1 MPDNI
6 KNNKRTDD
14 FNKVKKNFKNLL
26 FRMKSTKTWI
36 FIFFV
41 GLLAA
46 VMIIVENVSYYFF
59 QKNHI
64 EIEMAQLQTS
74 AAVMSGE
81 FSSYASFSEAEKNG
95 VYERMRRYSAMNSV
109 RIRVIDERFVIVS
122 DSYLVEYG
130 RNIINSNVIN
140 SFTTGKS
147 ISFYDRKNTNIEVAV
162 PINGTDGS
170 ILGVLVVSKDLD
182 EVYKNS
188 VNDNIFTVMVA
199 VIAVAVILVLLF
211 ERGIGKSYRKAY
223 KIVEDVANG
232 HTDKRIPVK
241 GSYEL
246 RLFAKDFNNIMD
258 RAGMLDESR
267 QEFVSNVSH
276 ELKTPITSIKVL
288 ADSLNMQDDVP
299 IELYKEFMQD
309 ITNEID
315 RESKIIEDLL
325 SLVKM
330 DKSAA
335 VMNISSVNVNEM
347 LEIVLKRLKPIAQKK
362 NVELLFESFRPVV
375 AEIDE
380 VKFTLVISNLVENA
394 IKYNVSDGWVHVSLN
409 ADYQYFYVRVEDSGI
424 GIPKESQDLVFD
436 RFYRVDKARSRQ
448 TGGTGLGLAIVQNI
462 VLLHHGTIK
471 LHSEE
476 GTGTTFT
483 VRIPLNYVG

>member
-59 QKNHI
+59 QKNLI

-246 RLFAKDFNNIMD
+246 RQFAKDFNNIMD

-315 RESKIIEDLL
+315 RESQII
-325 SLVKM
+325 
-330 DKSAA
+330 
-335 VMNISSVNVNEM
+335 
-347 LEIVLKRLKPIAQKK
+347 
-362 NVELLFESFRPVV
+362 
-375 AEIDE
+375 
-380 VKFTLVISNLVENA
+380 
-394 IKYNVSDGWVHVSLN
+394 
-409 ADYQYFYVRVEDSGI
+409 
-424 GIPKESQDLVFD
+424 
-436 RFYRVDKARSRQ
+436 
-448 TGGTGLGLAIVQNI
+448 
-462 VLLHHGTIK
+462 
-471 LHSEE
+471 
-476 GTGTTFT
+476 
-483 VRIPLNYVG
+483 

>member
-1 MPDNI
+1 
-6 KNNKRTDD
+6 
-14 FNKVKKNFKNLL
+14 
-26 FRMKSTKTWI
+26 
-36 FIFFV
+36 
-41 GLLAA
+41 
-46 VMIIVENVSYYFF
+46 MIIVENVSYYFF
-59 QKNHI
+59 QKNLI

-232 HTDKRIPVK
+232 HTDK
-241 GSYEL
+241 
-246 RLFAKDFNNIMD
+246 
-258 RAGMLDESR
+258 
-267 QEFVSNVSH
+267 
-276 ELKTPITSIKVL
+276 
-288 ADSLNMQDDVP
+288 
-299 IELYKEFMQD
+299 
-309 ITNEID
+309 
-315 RESKIIEDLL
+315 L
-325 SLVKM
+325 SL
-330 DKSAA
+330 
-335 VMNISSVNVNEM
+335 IH
-347 LEIVLKRLKPIAQKK
+347 I
-362 NVELLFESFRPVV
+362 
-375 AEIDE
+375 
-380 VKFTLVISNLVENA
+380 
-394 IKYNVSDGWVHVSLN
+394 
-409 ADYQYFYVRVEDSGI
+409 
-424 GIPKESQDLVFD
+424 
-436 RFYRVDKARSRQ
+436 
-448 TGGTGLGLAIVQNI
+448 
-462 VLLHHGTIK
+462 
-471 LHSEE
+471 
-476 GTGTTFT
+476 
-483 VRIPLNYVG
+483 

>member
-1 MPDNI
+1 M
-6 KNNKRTDD
+6 
-14 FNKVKKNFKNLL
+14 
-26 FRMKSTKTWI
+26 
-36 FIFFV
+36 
-41 GLLAA
+41 
-46 VMIIVENVSYYFF
+46 
-59 QKNHI
+59 
-64 EIEMAQLQTS
+64 
-74 AAVMSGE
+74 
-81 FSSYASFSEAEKNG
+81 
-95 VYERMRRYSAMNSV
+95 
-109 RIRVIDERFVIVS
+109 IVS

-199 VIAVAVILVLLF
+199 VTAVAVILVLLF

-409 ADYQYFYVRVEDSGI
+409 ADYQYFYV
-424 GIPKESQDLVFD
+424 P
-436 RFYRVDKARSRQ
+436 RFNDK
-448 TGGTGLGLAIVQNI
+448 L
-462 VLLHHGTIK
+462 
-471 LHSEE
+471 
-476 GTGTTFT
+476 
-483 VRIPLNYVG
+483 